1 VDDAIKAVVLT
12 GTGEKAF
19 SAGAD
24 IKFLNQ
30 ASPFEVRELAQMAV
44 SVNHKIET
52 LGKVVIAAMNGF
64 ALGGGLELAEA
75 CMLRVVVRNAMLGHP
90 EVRIGAIAGFG
101 GTTRLPRLIGKGRA
115 TELLLT
121 GSLVTAEEGLKIG
134 LVNRV
139 VEPANLIS
147 ETENLVLEIISQ
159 SPIAVRMT
167 WEAIHRGMNGLMD
180 RVLSE
185 YRAGKPLFDVVLTN
199 DTPMQIMEKQGIL
212 AKYASP
218 SAKDFSASAIDPKLG
233 PRYRNVIIGVV
244 YNNSLVKPADAPKSL
259 EDLLKSEFRGKVV
272 MPDPTQH
279 TTTAQWLASLHKL
292 MGKEKAEKY
301 VRDLAATHAVLV
313 ESLLPTAERVTT
325 GEPRLLLPT

>member
-1 VDDAIKAVVLT
+1 MLEKEPVRYHEKNGIARISLDRPEALNAMNKELLQKLASILDKAKVDDAIKAVIIT

-30 ASPFEVRELAQMAV
+30 ASPLEVRELAQMAV
-44 SVNHKIET
+44 SINHQIET

-75 CMLRVVVRNAMLGHP
+75 CMLRVVVRHAMLGHP

-115 TELLLT
+115 AELLLT
-121 GSLVTAEEGLKIG
+121 GSLVTAEEALKIG

-139 VEPANLIS
+139 VEPENLIS

-167 WEAIHRGMNGLMD
+167 WEAIHRGMNLTLEESTLLGADYFGLVAATED
-180 RVLSE
+180 FRVGTKSFL
-185 YRAGKPLFDVVLTN
+185 
-199 DTPMQIMEKQGIL
+199 EKT
-212 AKYASP
+212 SP
-218 SAKDFSASAIDPKLG
+218 S
-233 PRYRNVIIGVV
+233 
-244 YNNSLVKPADAPKSL
+244 
-259 EDLLKSEFRGKVV
+259 FRGK
-272 MPDPTQH
+272 
-279 TTTAQWLASLHKL
+279 
-292 MGKEKAEKY
+292 
-301 VRDLAATHAVLV
+301 
-313 ESLLPTAERVTT
+313 
-325 GEPRLLLPT
+325 